1 MISISDLT
9 YRIAG
14 RTLLDGASLQLPD
27 GARAG
32 FVGRN
37 GTGKTTLFR
46 LMLGEIE
53 AESGTIQLPRGAR
66 IGHVAQEAPGGPDSL
81 IDFVLR
87 ADTERAEL
95 FAAAETET
103 DAHRIAD
110 IQARLVDIGAHAA
123 EGRAARILAGLG
135 FDAAA
140 QQRPCADFSG
150 GWRMRVALA
159 AVLFS
164 EPDILLLDEP
174 TNYLDL
180 EGTLWLQTY
189 LAQYPKTAIVISH
202 DRDLLNEAVDTIVHL
217 DKGKLTFY
225 RGGYD
230 QFDRQRREKLIL
242 QAKAK
247 KKQDEQRK
255 HLQSFVDRFR
265 AKATKARQAQSR
277 LKALAKLEPI
287 AAIMEEYT
295 KPIRIP
301 DPMKELAPP
310 ILRFEGVSVGYEADR
325 PILARLN
332 LRIDPDDRIALLGSN
347 GNGKSTFAK
356 LVTGRLQPMGGLM
369 TRAEKME
376 IAYFAQHQLDEIDPN
391 RSAVDQVRARLP
403 GLKEAEVR
411 ARVDGMGLATE
422 KMETPAGQ
430 LSGGEKARLMLGL
443 ATLDKPH
450 LVVLDEP
457 TNHLDIEAREALVQ
471 ALAEYSGAVLLIS
484 HDRHLVEAA
493 ADRLWLVAGGTV
505 AVYDGDI
512 DDYRAEVLGG
522 GDKPAAGKAS
532 SSDAASAQNRG
543 KEARRAAA
551 ERRAQFAP
559 LKREID
565 KAEKEMEKLN
575 GLIAELDVKLSD
587 PTLFTANASEGAR
600 LSKQRADAEKR
611 LAETEEKW
619 LEMSHEYEEGVG
631 E

>member
-1 MISISDLT
+1 MISIADLT

-87 ADTERAEL
+87 ADTERASL
-95 FAAAETET
+95 LAAAETET

-202 DRDLLNEAVDTIVHL
+202 DRDLLNEAVDSIVHL

-301 DPMKELAPP
+301 DPAKELAPP
-310 ILRFEGVSVGYEADR
+310 ILRFEGVSVGYEAEK
-325 PILARLN
+325 PILTRLN

-356 LVTGRLQPMGGLM
+356 LVTGRLPAMGGLM

-493 ADRLWLVAGGTV
+493 ADRLWLVADGTV

-512 DDYRAEVLGG
+512 DDYRTQVLGG
-522 GDKPAAGKAS
+522 GDKPAAAKAS
-532 SSDAASAQNRG
+532 SPDSAAAQNRG

-587 PTLFTANASEGAR
+587 PALFTSNASEGAR
-600 LSKQRADAEKR
+600 LSKQRADAERR
-611 LAETEEKW
+611 LSDWEEKW